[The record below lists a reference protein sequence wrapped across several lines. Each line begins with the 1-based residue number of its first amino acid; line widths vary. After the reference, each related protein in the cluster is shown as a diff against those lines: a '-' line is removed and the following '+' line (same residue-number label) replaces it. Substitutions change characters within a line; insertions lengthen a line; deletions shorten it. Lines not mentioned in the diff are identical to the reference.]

1 MTMNF
6 IVIVQKYVRHT
17 EETAYKKSGP
27 VWDETTFLQLYQL
40 VMSIFH
46 TCNSFVWKRLISQS
60 IMCSEGI

>member
-27 VWDETTFLQLYQL
+27 VWNKTTFLPLCHL
-40 VMSIFH
+40 VTSIFY
-46 TCNSFVWKRLISQS
+46 TRICNSFA
-60 IMCSEGI
+60 